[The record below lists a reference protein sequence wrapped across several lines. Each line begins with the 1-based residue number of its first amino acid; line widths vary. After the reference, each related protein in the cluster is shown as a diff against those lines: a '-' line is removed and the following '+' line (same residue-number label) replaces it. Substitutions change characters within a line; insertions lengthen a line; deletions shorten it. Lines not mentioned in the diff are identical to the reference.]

1 MISKVRYTLEGDYV
15 NRAFQM
21 SVQLVVKNTIF
32 GTVKYN
38 STVIYNW
45 IRNKFVN
52 LQVPDDI
59 RSYEKNRMGYEI
71 SVIYKPEEPYFCMKV
86 SHPDSSIPGRIWTT
100 EAEIIVVDEKV
111 LFGVKL
117 SYSTPINNAACS
129 VEFSM
134 PSFVVNIA
142 TNVPY
147 SARNQYP

>member
-1 MISKVRYTLEGDYV
+1 MISKVRYTLEGAYV

-59 RSYEKNRMGYEI
+59 RSYEKI
-71 SVIYKPEEPYFCMKV
+71 VWVMK
-86 SHPDSSIPGRIWTT
+86 
-100 EAEIIVVDEKV
+100 
-111 LFGVKL
+111 
-117 SYSTPINNAACS
+117 
-129 VEFSM
+129 
-134 PSFVVNIA
+134 
-142 TNVPY
+142 
-147 SARNQYP
+147 